1 MAQKSKI
8 NLGWKPLDAKIN
20 GTIKKC
26 FNFSRILK

>member
-20 GTIKKC
+20 G
-26 FNFSRILK
+26 RILK